1 MWGKLLVSSVDAFK
15 AGLGCVWILRI
26 SVVG

>member
-1 MWGKLLVSSVDAFK
+1 MWDELLVSSVDAFK
-15 AGLGCVWILRI
+15 AGLDCVRILRI